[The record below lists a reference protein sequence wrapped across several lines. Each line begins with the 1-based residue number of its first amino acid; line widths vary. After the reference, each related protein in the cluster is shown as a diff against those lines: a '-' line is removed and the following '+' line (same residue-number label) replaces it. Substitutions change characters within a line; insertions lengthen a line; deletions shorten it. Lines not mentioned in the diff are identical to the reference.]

1 MRKYV
6 ELSRVMLTENR
17 DIVISKCG
25 EDGYTIAQQYL
36 VNDGNE
42 KLAVF
47 LKGALHIK
55 NENVL
60 KELRDAINVALIRTG
75 KVNN

>member
-1 MRKYV
+1 MKKFT
-6 ELSRVMLTENR
+6 ELSRVILTENK

-25 EDGYTIAQQYL
+25 EDGFTIAQQYL

-42 KLAVF
+42 RLGVF
-47 LKGALHIK
+47 LKGAMHIK

-60 KELRDAINVALIRTG
+60 KELRDAINVALLKT
-75 KVNN
+75 NNN

>member
-1 MRKYV
+1 MRKYI
-6 ELSRVMLTENR
+6 ELSRAILTENK

-25 EDGYTIAQQYL
+25 DDGYTIAQQYL

-42 KLAVF
+42 KLGVF
-47 LKGALHIK
+47 LKGAFHIK

-60 KELRDAINVALIRTG
+60 KELRDAINVALMKTEN
-75 KVNN
+75 K